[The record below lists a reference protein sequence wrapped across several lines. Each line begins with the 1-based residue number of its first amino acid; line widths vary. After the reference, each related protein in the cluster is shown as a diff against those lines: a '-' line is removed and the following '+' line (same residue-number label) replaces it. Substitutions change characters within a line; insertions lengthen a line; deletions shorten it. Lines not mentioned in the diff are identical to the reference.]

1 MRDWLRGLLFLLVAG
16 VVGPVLAQVTSV
28 NGDPN
33 LWRSTDLPDEGP
45 WTEKAITLPPFPKE
59 GDLIE
64 FYVGPNVSNRFFIDK
79 TSIAPGEDG
88 VVRYT
93 LVILTSGGATN
104 VTYEGIRCDAG
115 QLKTYGIGHNDGT
128 WVKPRNTDWKPI
140 ENKPVN
146 RHHAALRMEYFCTQ
160 GIIRNQAEGI
170 AALKRGPQR

>member
-1 MRDWLRGLLFLLVAG
+1 MKRRLRFLLLLSAAAMA
-16 VVGPVLAQVTSV
+16 GPVLAQVTSV

-45 WTEKAITLPPFPKE
+45 WTEKAVTLPPFPKE
-59 GDLIE
+59 EDLIE
-64 FYVGPNVSNRFFIDK
+64 FYVGPNVSNRFLIDK

-104 VTYEGIRCDAG
+104 VTYEGIRCDLG
-115 QLKTYGIGHNDGT
+115 QVKTYGIGHSDRT
-128 WVKPRNTDWKPI
+128 WMKPRNADWKPI
-140 ENKPVN
+140 ENKLVN

-160 GIIRNQAEGI
+160 GIIRSQAEGV